1 MKIPSMVTFDCEVM
15 RSYRMRKEFKYIAKG
30 NVVIDDKDYDVK
42 TSTLLAENA
51 NGVILYHI

>member
-1 MKIPSMVTFDCEVM
+1 
-15 RSYRMRKEFKYIAKG
+15 MRKEFKYIAKG

-51 NGVILYHI
+51 NSVILYHI

>member
-1 MKIPSMVTFDCEVM
+1 MVTFDCEMM
-15 RSYRMRKEFKYIAKG
+15 RNYRMRKEFKYIAKG

-51 NGVILYHI
+51 NSVILYHI